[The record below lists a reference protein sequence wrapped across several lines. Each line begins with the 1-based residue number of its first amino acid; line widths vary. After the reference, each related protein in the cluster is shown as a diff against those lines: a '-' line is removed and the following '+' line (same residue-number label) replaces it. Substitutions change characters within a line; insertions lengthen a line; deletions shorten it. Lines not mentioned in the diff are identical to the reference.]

1 MIKTSILPNTAMA
14 GAVILTEAS
23 TLSQNL
29 LHLKMVDL
37 SQVQFASEM
46 LINQISLKVF
56 PVMSIVGGAFSEF
69 NELVMFQCGLLVLLR
84 ACMTMSARLTK
95 CKYQFSWWTVNVL
108 GIILCNYVLFSF
120 ASLLFLSKI
129 KINILKHGYSKLS
142 IKNKWMLR

>member
-46 LINQISLKVF
+46 LIIKQISLKVF

-69 NELVMFQCGLLVLLR
+69 NELVMFQCGLLVLVR
-84 ACMTMSARLTK
+84 TCMTMSARLT
-95 CKYQFSWWTVNVL
+95 
-108 GIILCNYVLFSF
+108 
-120 ASLLFLSKI
+120 
-129 KINILKHGYSKLS
+129 
-142 IKNKWMLR
+142 